1 MFKCCVPEDSDAV
14 VKIKLNED
22 FYIIKNKSYKVSK
35 SYDIIMVA
43 IFITTIVWSEKG
55 VRREE
60 LDDKDKALEGALK

>member
-1 MFKCCVPEDSDAV
+1 MPEDSNAV

-22 FYIIKNKSYKVSK
+22 FYIIENKSYKVSK

-60 LDDKDKALEGALK
+60 LDDKDKALESALK

>member
-1 MFKCCVPEDSDAV
+1 MPEDSNAV

-22 FYIIKNKSYKVSK
+22 FYIIEKKSYKVSK

-55 VRREE
+55 ARGEE
-60 LDDKDKALEGALK
+60 LGDKDKALEGALK